1 MTSETI
7 TIRGRPGEQDF
18 FYTLDRV
25 LQAIVQLLGQGRIE
39 EAVDI
44 YMRCREDVGF
54 QLIAKAQGDG
64 VLFQQVANLFYRAR
78 DFQRAAYCCE
88 QLDEPQKAATLYERC
103 DDFAAAANMY
113 AAAGNKAKA
122 AEMFEKTSAWT
133 DAARLYVEAG
143 ETLRA
148 ASAYERAGRRFE
160 AGRLYLSGGKP
171 ERALQLLQTVEA
183 NSPDKPAADE
193 MVRAVLASRKQA
205 PSGAPGPITLREMP
219 AVDPSA
225 SAPAPVVV
233 TVMEGFDLL
242 KRLPLFEEL
251 SLAELKEIYHL
262 CVVADLPPRTPL
274 IMAGVPAEALFVLLD
289 GKVEVRNPGDPKPLA
304 ALGAGAHVGEMS
316 LIDDGPASA
325 DVVTTTA
332 TRVLRL
338 ERDGFRR
345 ILQTHEH
352 TANRIYKVFLQSLV
366 ARLRDTT
373 SKLAR

>member
-25 LQAIVQLLGQGRIE
+25 LQAVVQLLGQARID

-54 QLIAKAQGDG
+54 QLIGKAQGDPT
-64 VLFQQVANLFYRAR
+64 LFQQVANLFYRAR
-78 DFQRAAYCCE
+78 DYQRAAYCCE
-88 QLDEPQKAATLYERC
+88 QLDEPAKAAALYERC

-113 AAAGNKAKA
+113 AAAGDKLKA
-122 AEMFEKTSAWT
+122 AEMFEKTSAWV
-133 DAARLYVEAG
+133 DAARLYQDG
-143 ETLRA
+143 GDPLRA
-148 ASAYERAGRRFE
+148 ASAYERGGRRFE
-160 AGRLYLSGGKP
+160 AGRLYLQAGKP
-171 ERALQLLQTVEA
+171 ERAVHLLQALEPGD
-183 NSPDKPAADE
+183 PDKAAADAMLKE
-193 MVRAVLASRKQA
+193 ILATRREAQ
-205 PSGAPGPITLREMP
+205 PQAPGPLTMREMP
-219 AVDPSA
+219 AVSVTA
-225 SAPAPVVV
+225 AAPAPVVV

-251 SLAELKEIYHL
+251 SLGELKELYHL
-262 CVVADLPPRTPL
+262 CVVADLPPRAPL

-289 GKVEVRNPGDPKPLA
+289 GSVEVRNPGDPQPLA
-304 ALGAGAHVGEMS
+304 KLGAGAFVGEMS

-325 DVVTTTA
+325 DVVTTTT

-345 ILQTHEH
+345 VLGTQEH
-352 TANRIYKVFLQSLV
+352 TANRIYKVFLKVLV
-366 ARLRDTT
+366 ERLRETT